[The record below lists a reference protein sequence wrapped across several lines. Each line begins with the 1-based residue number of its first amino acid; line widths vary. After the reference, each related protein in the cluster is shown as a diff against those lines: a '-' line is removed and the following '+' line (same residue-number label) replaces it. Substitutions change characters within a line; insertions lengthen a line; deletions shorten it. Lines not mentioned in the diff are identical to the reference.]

1 MATLFISDLHLEG
14 DRPEIGEQFLDF
26 LDEEAADAEA
36 LYILGDFF
44 EYWVGDDDPD
54 EYYASIKRS
63 LRAFTDSGVP
73 VYFMHGNRDF
83 MIGEQFAA
91 ETGVTILP
99 DPSPTA
105 FYGKSVLLSHGD
117 ALCTDDTEYQQVR
130 AMTRNPE
137 WQAMMLEKPLEER
150 IAIAKQARLQSQDR
164 NKTLS
169 ESIMDVN
176 PDAVRQIIAEYDVEI
191 LLHGHTHRPGIHG
204 VDVDDRFAKRVVLGD
219 WYDQGSVVRWDED
232 GLELSAIPRPA
243 DPSESES
250 GDPAP

>member
-1 MATLFISDLHLEG
+1 MTTLFISDLHLEA

-54 EYYASIKRS
+54 PYYASIKQS
-63 LRAFTDSGVP
+63 LRAFTNSGVP

-83 MIGEQFAA
+83 MIGEEFAA

-99 DPSPTA
+99 DPCPIEL
-105 FYGKSVLLSHGD
+105 YGKSVLLTHGD
-117 ALCTDDTEYQQVR
+117 AMCTDDIEYQKMR

-150 IAIAKQARLQSQDR
+150 LAIAKHARAQSQER

-176 PDAVRQIIAEYDVEI
+176 PDAVKQTLSKHGVEI

-204 VDVDDRFAKRVVLGD
+204 VEMDDRFAKRVVLGD

-232 GLELSAIPRPA
+232 GLELSPIPRSV
-243 DPSESES
+243 DPSES
-250 GDPAP
+250 GTVDPAQ

>member
-1 MATLFISDLHLEG
+1 MTTLFISDLHLEA

-54 EYYASIKRS
+54 PYYASIKQS

-83 MIGEQFAA
+83 MIGEEFADEA
-91 ETGVTILP
+91 GVTILP
-99 DPSPTA
+99 DPCPIEL
-105 FYGKSVLLSHGD
+105 YGKSVLLSHGD
-117 ALCTDDTEYQQVR
+117 AMCTDDVEYQKIR

-137 WQAMMLEKPLEER
+137 WQAMMLAKPLEER
-150 IAIAKQARLQSQDR
+150 LAIAKQARAQSQER

-176 PDAVRQIIAEYDVEI
+176 PDAVKQTLSDHGVEI

-204 VDVDDRFAKRVVLGD
+204 VEIDDRFAKRIVLGD
-219 WYDQGSVVRWDED
+219 WYEQGSVVRWDED
-232 GLELSAIPRPA
+232 GLELSPIPRPVG
-243 DPSESES
+243 PSES
-250 GDPAP
+250 GTADPAQ

>member
-1 MATLFISDLHLEG
+1 MTTLFISDLHLEA

-54 EYYASIKRS
+54 PYYASIKQS
-63 LRAFTDSGVP
+63 LRTFTDTGVP

-83 MIGEQFAA
+83 MIGPEFAA

-99 DPSPTA
+99 DPYPLEL
-105 FYGKSVLLSHGD
+105 YGKSVLLSHGD
-117 ALCTDDTEYQQVR
+117 AMCTDDVEYQKVR
-130 AMTRNPE
+130 EMTRNPE
-137 WQAMMLEKPLEER
+137 WQAMMLGKPLEER
-150 IAIAKQARLQSQDR
+150 LAIAKHARAQSEQR

-176 PDAVRQIIAEYDVEI
+176 PDAVKKTISEYGVEI
-191 LLHGHTHRPGIHG
+191 LLHGHTHRPDIHG
-204 VDVDDRFAKRVVLGD
+204 VEVDDVLAKRVVLGD
-219 WYDQGSVVRWDED
+219 WYEQGSVVRWDED
-232 GLELSAIPRPA
+232 GLELSLIPRAA
-243 DPSESES
+243 DPSGNETA
-250 GDPAP
+250 DPVP

>member
-1 MATLFISDLHLEG
+1 MTTLFISDLHLEAG
-14 DRPEIGEQFLDF
+14 RPEIGEQFLDF
-26 LDEEAADAEA
+26 LDQEAADAEA

-54 EYYASIKRS
+54 EYYASIKHS

-83 MIGEQFAA
+83 MIGEAFA
-91 ETGVTILP
+91 EQTGVTLLA
-99 DPSPTA
+99 DPHGLEL
-105 FYGKSVLLSHGD
+105 YGKQVLLSHGD
-117 ALCTDDTEYQQVR
+117 ALCTDDVEYQQMR

-137 WQAMMLEKPLEER
+137 WQATMLAKPLEER
-150 IAIAKQARLQSQDR
+150 LAIARHARAQSEER
-164 NKTLS
+164 FKTLS

-176 PDAVRQIIAEYDVEI
+176 QEAVTQTIAEHDVEI

-219 WYDQGSVVRWDED
+219 WYEQGSVVRWDED

-243 DPSESES
+243 VPSENETE
-250 GDPAP
+250 DPAP